1 MSSLLI
7 PKVHKTVALLLQH
20 KILRQPTICA
30 CSDSAFIKDG
40 ISRHVDRLSVHLN
53 VAGAPLRLANK

>member
-7 PKVHKTVALLLQH
+7 PKVHKTVALLLPY

-30 CSDSAFIKDG
+30 CSGSAFIKGG
-40 ISRHVDRLSVHLN
+40 IFRHVEGLSVHLN
-53 VAGAPLRLANK
+53 VAGARLRLANK

>member
-7 PKVHKTVALLLQH
+7 PKVHKTVALLLQY

-30 CSDSAFIKDG
+30 RSGSAFIKGG
-40 ISRHVDRLSVHLN
+40 IFRRVQGLSVRLN
-53 VAGAPLRLANK
+53 VASARLRHANK